1 MLIEP
6 NTLEITHTLK
16 ENKHFG
22 LLLNLFWR
30 ALEEGFCHLE
40 IFEKK
45 KITKKIKK
53 KKKKKEKQGRGE
65 RILY

>member
-6 NTLEITHTLK
+6 NTLETTHTLK

-45 KITKKIKK
+45 KKITKKKRDK
-53 KKKKKEKQGRGE
+53 GE
-65 RILY
+65 GKGYCTN